1 MEISAS
7 LSSDKSLRVSDEN
20 LYHAFYVLQKTVN
33 TMVVSVLHRHAKLK
47 SLSPSF
53 RSIFFV
59 AFRANQRV
67 FQQKIGFQ
75 KNTWSSCPYLLF
87 CVETVQ
93 PNPMDT
99 HKPKLPLLA
108 FETIFSFNSWLL
120 TNFCSQIKI

>member
-7 LSSDKSLRVSDEN
+7 LSSDKCLGVSDEN
-20 LYHAFYVLQKTVN
+20 LYHEFYVQKETLN
-33 TMVVSVLHRHAKLK
+33 PTVVSVLHRHSKLK
-47 SLSPSF
+47 SLSTSF
-53 RSIFFV
+53 RSNIFLV
-59 AFRANQRV
+59 VMANQRV
-67 FQQKIGFQ
+67 FQQKIGFE

-120 TNFCSQIKI
+120 TNCYRAPF